1 MSLQKD
7 VEVLRSIPLFAKI
20 EPAKLKLL
28 AFTSEHLEFAEGDT
42 LCRQGEAGDAAFI
55 VLEGQADVLVENP
68 GGAVKVATI
77 HRNDIVG
84 EIAILCDVPRTAT
97 VQATTRLVALRV
109 SKDGFFNLVTQFP
122 QIARRDHGRARL
134 APARHHPAPDRGL
147 GTAAQHRRGRPGM
160 NAQSHARDLAWPTFP
175 SAALDWLVRESG
187 AIPFVDN
194 LLAELCSR
202 LVEDGLPLAR
212 VSLHLRTLHP
222 QFLGARMLWH
232 RGMDTAELSLVGHSM
247 RDDPRFLHS
256 PVRALYEG
264 AEGIR
269 HRLDVHDDGG
279 DEYSIYEELRAEGLT
294 DYVALPLVTTDGK
307 RHATSWSTDQPG
319 GFTTEHLVRI
329 SDLMPVLTMAVEI
342 RMNRRI
348 AKNLLNTYVGERA
361 GERVLAGDI
370 TRGSGTT
377 IQAAIWNCDLRSFTM
392 ISEHWPR
399 DDVISSLNDYFDAMG
414 APVTKYGGE
423 ILKFIGDGMLAIFP
437 LEEEDAC
444 VRALRAAIEAR
455 QAMIELNQRREAQGF
470 ERLGYGLALHV
481 GDVMYGNIG
490 TTTRLDFT
498 VIGPAV
504 NTTARLEGLTKV
516 LHRRVVL
523 SAPFA
528 YRCGCSPDFLELL
541 GSYPLRGVGEP
552 LAVFGLAGDH

>member
-1 MSLQKD
+1 MTIS
-7 VEVLRSIPLFAKI
+7 
-20 EPAKLKLL
+20 
-28 AFTSEHLEFAEGDT
+28 SE
-42 LCRQGEAGDAAFI
+42 
-55 VLEGQADVLVENP
+55 
-68 GGAVKVATI
+68 
-77 HRNDIVG
+77 
-84 EIAILCDVPRTAT
+84 
-97 VQATTRLVALRV
+97 
-109 SKDGFFNLVTQFP
+109 
-122 QIARRDHGRARL
+122 ARG
-134 APARHHPAPDRGL
+134 
-147 GTAAQHRRGRPGM
+147 
-160 NAQSHARDLAWPTFP
+160 NAWPTFR
-175 SAALDWLVRESG
+175 SAALDWLVRES
-187 AIPFVDN
+187 AALPYVDD
-194 LLAELCSR
+194 LLAQLCRR
-202 LVEDGLPLAR
+202 LLDESLPLAR
-212 VSLHLRTLHP
+212 VTLHLRTLHP
-222 QFLGARMLWH
+222 QFMGARMLW
-232 RGMDTAELSLVGHSM
+232 RPGMDTAELSFVGYSF
-247 RDDPRFLHS
+247 RDDPRFLNS
-256 PVRALYEG
+256 PIRSLYEG

-269 HRLDVHDDGG
+269 HRLDFPSDGHDEFG
-279 DEYSIYEELRAEGLT
+279 IYADLRAEGLT
-294 DYVALPLVTTDGK
+294 DYVALPLVATDGK
-307 RHATSWSTDQPG
+307 RHATSWSTDRPG
-319 GFTTEHLVRI
+319 GFTTEHLLRI
-329 SDLMPVLTMAVEI
+329 SELMPVLTMAVEI

-370 TRGSGTT
+370 VRGSGAT
-377 IQAAIWNCDLRSFTM
+377 IQAAIWNCDLRSFTT

-455 QAMIELNQRREAQGF
+455 KAMIELNDRRTAQGA

-504 NTTARLEGLTKV
+504 NTASRLEGLTKV

-528 YRCGCSPDFLELL
+528 YRCGCSPEFLEPL

-552 LAVFGLAGDH
+552 LGVFGLADDH

>member
-1 MSLQKD
+1 
-7 VEVLRSIPLFAKI
+7 
-20 EPAKLKLL
+20 
-28 AFTSEHLEFAEGDT
+28 
-42 LCRQGEAGDAAFI
+42 
-55 VLEGQADVLVENP
+55 
-68 GGAVKVATI
+68 
-77 HRNDIVG
+77 
-84 EIAILCDVPRTAT
+84 
-97 VQATTRLVALRV
+97 
-109 SKDGFFNLVTQFP
+109 
-122 QIARRDHGRARL
+122 
-134 APARHHPAPDRGL
+134 
-147 GTAAQHRRGRPGM
+147 M

-187 AIPFVDN
+187 TIPFVDN

-202 LVEDGLPLAR
+202 LTLEGLPLAR

-319 GFTTEHLVRI
+319 GFTTEHLVSI

-455 QAMIELNQRREAQGF
+455 QAMIELNERREAQGF

-528 YRCGCSPDFLELL
+528 YRCGCSPDFLEPL